1 MGTTIPPM
9 DASTHYLAPLL
20 AFVRGRVPGC
30 AALDDAELVAR
41 GEAAGL
47 RLHKFKRAGVLPRVQ
62 RVIAILRGLDPT
74 SILDIGSGRGAFLWP
89 LLDEIV
95 GVAVTAVDVDAQR
108 ASDLAAVAAG
118 GMSRLAALHADVAA
132 LPVPAASF
140 DVVTALEVLEHVE
153 APEPAARELL
163 RVARRFVVVSVP
175 SKPDDN
181 PEHVRLFD
189 PASMTRLFTDTGAT
203 KVQLDYVPGHMI
215 ATVHV

>member
-1 MGTTIPPM
+1 M
-9 DASTHYLAPLL
+9 DDSTHYLEPLR

-30 AALDDAELVAR
+30 ESLDDAGLVAR

-47 RLHKFKRAGVLPRVQ
+47 RLHKFKRSGVLPRVQ

-89 LLDEIV
+89 LLDEII
-95 GVAVTAVDVDAQR
+95 GVAVTAVDIDPQR

-140 DVVTALEVLEHVE
+140 DVVTALEVLEHVD

-181 PEHVRLFD
+181 PGHLRLFD
-189 PASMTRLFTDTGAT
+189 PGSISRLFSDAGAA
-203 KVQLDYVPGHMI
+203 KVQLDHVLNHMI